1 MKEFKICCR
10 DSITGFEMILSDCS
24 YNMAMDWLV
33 RKNIDIL
40 SCKNST
46 IYNNMTVIKTGIWSH
61 ILGDFKPS
69 RTFYYDET
77 RGYLL
82 GD

>member
-1 MKEFKICCR
+1 MKEFKVCCR
-10 DSITGFEMILSDCS
+10 DSTTGFVMILSECS
-24 YNMAMDWLV
+24 YNMAIDWLV

-46 IYNNMTVIKTGIWSH
+46 IYNNITVIKTGIWSH
-61 ILGDFKPS
+61 ILADFKPN

-82 GD
+82 GE